1 MAGPS
6 KSDRL
11 SPPLMFAFRE
21 AHRAKDAKK
30 KLDVRDE
37 TGTRVI
43 AGRRSLKASVTER
56 QLRAQLSRDLDILM
70 NTVNLG
76 SAVDLGGLA
85 HVEQSVVNFGLPEIS
100 NRTIDENA
108 NSDIVG
114 EIRTALLNFEPRL
127 LRKTV
132 RVSRDGSVDIATLNV
147 RFLVSAEMACD
158 PIAVPVEF
166 VADLEISS
174 GKLTISRQ

>member
-30 KLDVRDE
+30 ELDVRDE
-37 TGTRVI
+37 AGVRVI

-56 QLRAQLSRDLDILM
+56 QLRSQLSRDLDSLL

-76 SAVDLGGLA
+76 SAMELDGLN
-85 HVEQSVVNFGLPEIS
+85 HVERSVVNFGMPEIS
-100 NRTIDENA
+100 NRTIDENR
-108 NSDIVG
+108 NSAIVD

-132 RVSRDGSVDIATLNV
+132 KVSRDETVDIATLNV
-147 RFLVSAEMACD
+147 RYIVSAEMACD

-166 VADLEISS
+166 VADLEIAS
-174 GKLTISRQ
+174 GKLLISRQ

>member
-21 AHRAKDAKK
+21 AHRARDAKK
-30 KLDVRDE
+30 QLDVRDE
-37 TGTRVI
+37 TGVRVI
-43 AGRRSLKASVTER
+43 AGRRSLRASVTER
-56 QLRAQLSRDLDILM
+56 QLRTQLSKDLDALM

-76 SAVDLGGLA
+76 SAVNIEGLE
-85 HVEQSVVNFGLPEIS
+85 HVTCSILNYGLPEIS
-100 NRTIDENA
+100 NRSIDEMG
-108 NSDIVG
+108 NSAIVE
-114 EIRTALLNFEPRL
+114 EIRTALLSFEPRL
-127 LRKTV
+127 LRESV
-132 RVSRDGSVDIATLNV
+132 RVSRDQSVDIATLNMRYV
-147 RFLVSAEMACD
+147 VSAEMACD

-174 GKLTISRQ
+174 GKLMISKQ